1 MLEAPGIDIQ
11 VQTEIVWA
19 LGKIPDK
26 RALAPLRALYKKVLH
41 IRDPENKDLQN
52 LKEALNWS
60 TKQLDM
66 DEHLS

>member
-1 MLEAPGIDIQ
+1 
-11 VQTEIVWA
+11 VWA

-26 RALAPLRALYKKVLH
+26 RALPPLKALYKKVLLV
-41 IRDPENKDLQN
+41 RDPENKAWQN

-60 TKQLDM
+60 TKQLDV